1 MTQTRDKKVT
11 KADHNGSQRVNL
23 TSELGVPLGRRW
35 SNFYDDFLPELRG
48 SRAVKHYREMTDN
61 DATIGAL
68 LFAVEMLIRQVDWNV
83 EPAGDTPQDEE
94 AAAFLKSNMTDMS
107 HSWPDFIASVL
118 TFLSYGWSFH
128 EIVYKLRQGTNPGS
142 FISSTGK
149 LQQKPKS
156 RFDDGRIG
164 WSKFAYQPQEV
175 LQEWKQ
181 DEHGG
186 IEAFLWTA
194 AGAKGFIPI
203 EKGLLFRTT
212 TARGPNGRSALR
224 NAFRNYQFKKRAEEI
239 LMIGIDRDL
248 NGLPVFSI
256 PADMILDNDT
266 FFDEA
271 KKLVTNIR
279 KDEQWGAVI
288 PLEYDDTGN
297 RMWEFD
303 VLRSDGASSI
313 AATKDVISQLS
324 QAISDVVLAG
334 FIHLGRDAVGS
345 RALAEPKQQLFQ
357 KALQGWVDGISE
369 VLNRHAVPRLFAL
382 NNFSLEALPR
392 FVPEEVEDVA
402 LDDLGKFV
410 SATAQGGMDWGFL
423 NEEDP
428 ITNQF
433 RQIAG
438 FDSAPT
444 DGLSK
449 RVEFDPVRR
458 VYKVKR

>member
-1 MTQTRDKKVT
+1 MTQTRDKKFT
-11 KADHNGSQRVNL
+11 KAEHNGSQRVSL

-68 LFAVEMLIRQVDWNV
+68 LFAVEMLIRQVGWNV
-83 EPAGDTPQDEE
+83 EPASDSPQDEE
-94 AAAFLKSNMTDMS
+94 AAAFLESNMTDMS
-107 HSWPDFIASVL
+107 HSWPDFIAAVL
-118 TFLSYGWSFH
+118 SFLSYGWSFH
-128 EIVYKLRQGTNPGS
+128 EIVYKLRTEHD
-142 FISSTGK
+142 
-149 LQQKPKS
+149 S

-164 WSKFAYQPQEV
+164 WRKFAYQPQEV
-175 LQEWKQ
+175 LESWKQ

-194 AGAKGFIPI
+194 SGLKGFIPI

-212 TARGPNGRSALR
+212 TSRGPNGRSALR

-248 NGLPVFSI
+248 NGLPIGMI
-256 PADMILDNDT
+256 PADSILDEDA
-266 FFDEA
+266 FFTEA
-271 KKLVTNIR
+271 KKVVTNVR
-279 KDEQWGAVI
+279 KDEQWGVLW
-288 PLEYDDTGN
+288 PLEYDDNGN
-297 RMWEFD
+297 KMFEFD

-357 KALQGWVDGISE
+357 KALQGWVDGIAE

-410 SATAQGGMDWGFL
+410 QATAQAGMDWGYL
-423 NEEDP
+423 NEDDP

-433 RQIAG
+433 RQLAG

-449 RVEFDPVRR
+449 GVEFDSVRR
-458 VYKVKR
+458 VYKVKGR